1 MRWQRLTLMMLLA
14 LMTRKTWARRL
25 RRRFT
30 ASNLQSS
37 RWVGRHRTHLME
49 RIDVHL
55 EINFGLA
62 ASPRYCAR
70 LSYWPTPPVHSFHLV
85 NCAKLLAGFLSKTAT
100 FEASSGRENRN
111 PWPFSEDHSL
121 RSFACSPVS
130 TPSAVTARPSDFA
143 IEI

>member
-55 EINFGLA
+55 EINVGLA
-62 ASPRYCAR
+62 ASPRNCAR
-70 LSYWPTPPVHSFHLV
+70 LSYWPTPPVHSVHLV
-85 NCAKLLAGFLSKTAT
+85 NCAKLHLL
-100 FEASSGRENRN
+100 
-111 PWPFSEDHSL
+111 
-121 RSFACSPVS
+121 ACSVEQRHS
-130 TPSAVTARPSDFA
+130 RLLADVRT
-143 IEI
+143 EIPGLFRRTIS